1 MKSKQTEITG
11 FTKPENGTA
20 LHALPKEKK
29 HPRSCVGPWAARG
42 VLCMQLCPVL
52 WDLLGR
58 ALQLSGGE
66 SGEERGWWGPW
77 AGRQSLVS
85 WSGRAAFEVSLF

>member
-20 LHALPKEKK
+20 LHTLPKKK
-29 HPRSCVGPWAARG
+29 EHLWSCMGLWAARRS
-42 VLCMQLCPVL
+42 LCVRLCPVL

-66 SGEERGWWGPW
+66 RGGKWLMGPVGGQ
-77 AGRQSLVS
+77 ALAS
-85 WSGRAAFEVSLF
+85 WNWRAAFEVSLF

>member
-66 SGEERGWWGPW
+66 RGGTWLVGPW